1 MAYTA
6 LVNLGPT
13 IGIGITSVKLYECSG
28 NNSGCTALANYT
40 NVPVSSFPYAVTGIT
55 DSKKW
60 IKVEP
65 VGACSGTT
73 QNFEVSGF
81 PAPTATPGPTAT
93 PSPTPTSTAGPG
105 PTATPTATPTRTPTP
120 TPTSTSTPTP
130 TPTAT
135 TVTYGCGDTVSDT
148 YTPSTF
154 IVQTK
159 YLDLS
164 EATDGDT
171 ITISY
176 TANDRPNRF
185 NIYGNGMLVEN
196 SGWAGSDNTYA
207 GPWGGIGTLTDP
219 DGTGSFTFE
228 YQAGMSYELRVD
240 VGPAN
245 PNASPTPNPSDGWSV
260 TIGCSSPS
268 PLTFSVTTGCTNY
281 AGTLTVNITGGGT
294 GSGYYWSII
303 SGPEGF
309 PTGNQSDNGTVTGLT
324 NGNYAILVGD
334 SSGPDQSTNE
344 DYNVTCASAPNN
356 TAFANLV
363 ISSTKPSSSQCSS
376 GTGYTF
382 DLGSPS
388 ATFCNAT
395 TFTASG
401 LTGLGTGNNYWLCY
415 DGQTRQMFH
424 PSNAGYFQQAGSCQ
438 TI

>member
-40 NVPVSSFPYAVTGIT
+40 NVPVSSFPNAVTGIT

-93 PSPTPTSTAGPG
+93 PTSTAVVG

-148 YTPSTF
+148 YTPSGFTT
-154 IVQTK
+154 QTK

-164 EATDGDT
+164 EAGDGDT
-171 ITISY
+171 VTITY

-185 NIYGNGMLVEN
+185 NIYGNGMLVAN
-196 SGWAGSDNTYA
+196 SGWAGADNTYA
-207 GPWGGIGTLTDP
+207 GPWGTAGSLTDP
-219 DGTGSFTFE
+219 DGSGSFTFE

-245 PNASPTPNPSDGWSV
+245 PDADPPNPSDGWSV
-260 TIGCSSPS
+260 TIGCTAPVLSPEAS
-268 PLTFSVTTGCTNY
+268 FTTSNINAAWINSY
-281 AGTLTVNITGGGT
+281 AGTKTETSGTTITVVNGTATIRLKTWVVTGYRADTTLTINGNPYSPTEAGQGMTGGVGEGNASFIDFNLPIGTYNITSWTVSAIGD
-294 GSGYYWSII
+294 GSM
-303 SGPEGF
+303 
-309 PTGNQSDNGTVTGLT
+309 TV
-324 NGNYAILVGD
+324 A
-334 SSGPDQSTNE
+334 
-344 DYNVTCASAPNN
+344 
-356 TAFANLV
+356 
-363 ISSTKPSSSQCSS
+363 
-376 GTGYTF
+376 
-382 DLGSPS
+382 
-388 ATFCNAT
+388 
-395 TFTASG
+395 
-401 LTGLGTGNNYWLCY
+401 
-415 DGQTRQMFH
+415 
-424 PSNAGYFQQAGSCQ
+424 QAKIEQ
-438 TI
+438 I